1 MTKLQRAFALGAELE
16 KAKNAGLGAKE
27 LAVMLGVHYDKATLS
42 GLCNQLFI
50 NIKKAQYEQKQKS
63 RLSK

>member
-1 MTKLQRAFALGAELE
+1 MSKLNSAFALGTELE

-27 LAVMLGVHYDKATLS
+27 LAVVLGVHYDKATLA

-50 NIKKAQYEQKQKS
+50 NIKKSQYEQRNKI
-63 RLSK
+63 